1 VFLTKTKWK
10 KLAGKKSKKKLM
22 ENREDEMDNNKGE
35 GVSELFV
42 GNLLL

>member
-1 VFLTKTKWK
+1 L
-10 KLAGKKSKKKLM
+10 LGKKVIKKLM
-22 ENREDEMDNNKGE
+22 GNREGEMDNNKGE